1 MFEISVHTQGG
12 TRVGD
17 LMCNKE
23 QCFVGKDADCFVV
36 LQGWK
41 VAAKHALLEKKDD
54 GVYITHLEEKNGLET
69 RVNGKPITE
78 HGPLQES
85 DEIGIHSYS
94 IKVKFIGTPKV
105 IKPVAEAQSVTSGV
119 PQKAEN
125 NSSDSQALSFLSKVT
140 NIAKAGST
148 AVASSFSEIKNK
160 AQGKQTELNPES
172 ADEGRVEKSET
183 TKQKVKKADEV
194 KVSKVEKVL
203 TAEQQ
208 TLLLAREWQGKV
220 HDALLQQMDLRRV
233 NVHDM
238 SDDKLETLTKKL
250 LNEVVNDL
258 AGFPRKLDKQE
269 IVKRVLSE
277 AIGLGPLE
285 ELLAQE
291 DISEIMVNAADEI
304 FYEKQGKISRSDIVF
319 SDDRAVIFAI
329 ERIVAPLGR
338 RIDESSPMVD
348 ARLKDGSRVNAVI
361 PPLSLKGP
369 CITIRKFMKEK
380 LTGEHLVGFGSAT
393 PIMMEFLE
401 NAVKYKQNIV
411 VSGGT
416 GSGKTTLLNILSNY
430 IPEHER
436 IVTVEDSAEL
446 KLYQDNLVSLEA
458 RPPNQEGKGAV
469 EIRDLLKNCLRMRPD
484 RIVIGECR
492 GGEALDMLQAMN
504 TGHDGSLT
512 TAHANSPR
520 DCISRIEVMVL
531 MAGMDLPSIAIREQI
546 ASAVHIIVQQT
557 RFSCGTRKIT
567 SIAEVTGIDGGR
579 VQLGE
584 IFKYQQTGYDAD
596 GKVQGEFVATGLVP
610 RCYGD
615 LTARGISVDVSVF
628 DKGVAA

>member
-12 TRVGD
+12 MRVGD
-17 LMCNKE
+17 LMCNQE
-23 QCFVGKDADCFVV
+23 ECVVGKDNDCFVV

-41 VAAKHALLEKKDD
+41 VAARHALLQKKDD
-54 GVYITHLEEKNGLET
+54 GVYIKHLEEKKGLET
-69 RVNGKPITE
+69 RVNGELIME
-78 HGPLQES
+78 YGPLQES
-85 DEIGIHSYS
+85 DEISIHSYN
-94 IKVKFIGTPKV
+94 IKVKSLGVPKATN
-105 IKPVAEAQSVTSGV
+105 PVAETQPATGDTPQNPANNTSENQS
-119 PQKAEN
+119 
-125 NSSDSQALSFLSKVT
+125 LSFFSKVT
-140 NIAKAGST
+140 NIAKAGSI
-148 AVASSFSEIKNK
+148 AVASSISEIKEK
-160 AQGKQTELNPES
+160 AQGKQRVF
-172 ADEGRVEKSET
+172 GREPISEEQVEKQG
-183 TKQKVKKADEV
+183 KAKPKVKKAD
-194 KVSKVEKVL
+194 KVTTTAKAL
-203 TAEQQ
+203 TAEERAV
-208 TLLLAREWQGKV
+208 LLAREWQGKV

-233 NVHDM
+233 NVHGM
-238 SDDKLETLTKKL
+238 SDDKLEKLTKKL

-258 AGFPRKLDKQE
+258 PGFPRQLDKQG

-285 ELLAQE
+285 DLLMQD

-304 FYEKQGKISRSDIVF
+304 FYEKQGKISKSDIVF

-393 PIMMEFLE
+393 PIMMEFLQ

-446 KLYQDNLVSLEA
+446 KLYQTNLVALEA

-469 EIRDLLKNCLRMRPD
+469 EIRDLVKNCLRMRPD
-484 RIVIGECR
+484 RIVVGECR

-584 IFKYQQTGYDAD
+584 IFKYQQAGYDAE
-596 GKVQGEFVATGLVP
+596 GKVQGGFLATGLVP
-610 RCYGD
+610 RCYGE
-615 LTARGISVDVSVF
+615 LTARGIPVDVSVF
-628 DKGVAA
+628 DKGAAA